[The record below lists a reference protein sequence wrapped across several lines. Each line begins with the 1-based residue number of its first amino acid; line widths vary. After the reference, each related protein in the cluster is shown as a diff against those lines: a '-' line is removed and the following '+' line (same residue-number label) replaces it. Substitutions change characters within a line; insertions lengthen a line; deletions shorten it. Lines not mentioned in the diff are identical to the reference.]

1 MVQYKRN
8 ELFIVLAYRS
18 VVGAHVPLEMSD
30 RVTLNEDGTT
40 TYFNGNEYVIIEAG
54 NYVVLDEMRTI
65 QEVPF
70 DEFQTRFIKLNR
82 KEAEGNETQ

>member
-8 ELFIVLAYRS
+8 ELFTVLAYRS
-18 VVGAHVPLEMSD
+18 VVGAHVPLDMSD

-65 QEVPF
+65 QEIPF
-70 DEFQTRFIKLNR
+70 DEFQTRFIKINR